1 MPATEDSVLTS
12 LNELRRLRKERRKK
26 GHSAGGG
33 GGNGRSQKAAAARLD
48 PMGDQV
54 TPPPRSDLALAAK
67 GMRAGGQVGMGGTA
81 RAASAG
87 FGPPGPVAA
96 TWDAPV
102 DAAAFA
108 QMARPTSSA
117 KPAIV
122 VAVLLLAAAGA
133 GYVKLQNDTQALLA
147 DKDASIRRVEEA
159 RVQAVEASA
168 LAERQAQIKL
178 KACEAKAATAPTTAA
193 AAIAPAATAVVAP
206 APSAVSAPASSRRQR
221 PSAARHASAA
231 PAAPKASAEPTAVP
245 QLPHKKRLDNDPL
258 AGIKI

>member
-33 GGNGRSQKAAAARLD
+33 NGRSQKAAAARPD

-54 TPPPRSDLALAAK
+54 TPPPRSDVALAAK
-67 GMRAGGQVGMGGTA
+67 GTRAGVQTGMGGTA
-81 RAASAG
+81 RVAAAG
-87 FGPPGPVAA
+87 FGQPGPVAA

-122 VAVLLLAAAGA
+122 VAVLLLGAAGA
-133 GYVKLQNDTQALLA
+133 GYVKLQNDTQARMA
-147 DKDASIRRVEEA
+147 EKDASIRRVEEA

-178 KACEAKAATAPTTAA
+178 KACEAKAAAAPTTAA
-193 AAIAPAATAVVAP
+193 AAVAPAATAAVAP
-206 APSAVSAPASSRRQR
+206 APSPVSTPSSSRSRHRPLGGRHAAVSAST
-221 PSAARHASAA
+221 
-231 PAAPKASAEPTAVP
+231 APKPSAEPSAVP
-245 QLPHKKRLDNDPL
+245 QLPHKKKLDNDPL